1 MQMQSTL
8 SSGIQT
14 DPFNSAIH
22 NILALM
28 LREWPQLD
36 GNTEL
41 DSALVVV
48 GLVWLAGL
56 HTHTVHVKTTCSVLA
71 AKTLQRQPINKTL
84 LR

>member
-22 NILALM
+22 NISALM
-28 LREWPQLD
+28 LRKWPRLD

-41 DSALVVV
+41 DSALVVA
-48 GLVWLAGL
+48 GLV
-56 HTHTVHVKTTCSVLA
+56 
-71 AKTLQRQPINKTL
+71 
-84 LR
+84 